1 MESCSVEMISV
12 IIPTL
17 EEERYIGKTL
27 ASLINFIPEIEIIV
41 VDGGSKDKT
50 VEIARR
56 YTEKVFRITE
66 RGISKAKNL
75 GAKYAQGDIL
85 VFIDADVAVP
95 DDFLLRVIRIFQNP
109 DIVGAT
115 CNIMPAKPK
124 LFEFIYFFLLN
135 LFIRFSIKALPKT
148 KFKLGSRGEFFAV
161 RKKEFLKIGGFNEK
175 IACLEDFD
183 ITFRLFEFRKFAF
196 AEDLVVFESMRRI
209 RKLGLSKILRVWT
222 TEFLAYLI
230 YGVPKSQVWKVVR

>member
-1 MESCSVEMISV
+1 MISV

-27 ASLINFIPEIEIIV
+27 ANLIKFIPEIEIIV

-56 YTEKVFRITE
+56 YTDKVFRITE

-85 VFIDADVAVP
+85 VFIDADVAVR
-95 DDFLLRVIRIFQNP
+95 DDFLPKVTRIFQNP
-109 DIVGAT
+109 DVVGAT
-115 CNIMPAKPK
+115 CNIMPAQPK
-124 LFEFIYFFLLN
+124 LFEFIYFSLLN
-135 LFIRFSIKALPKT
+135 LFIRFSIKAFLPKT

-161 RKKEFLKIGGFNEK
+161 RKKEFLEIGGFNAK

-183 ITFRLFEFRKFAF
+183 ITFRLFEFRKFEF
-196 AEDLVVFESMRRI
+196 TEDLVVFESMRRI
-209 RKLGLSKILRVWT
+209 RKLGLLKVLSVWT
-222 TEFLAYLI
+222 TEFLVYLM
-230 YGVPKSQVWKVVR
+230 YGVPKSRVWEVVR